1 MTTASGL
8 VPSQHGQPSESL
20 LTLAE
25 FLELALDEGE
35 CVVLM
40 RHGADVC
47 AVYIGDA
54 TGSQDDSAGHGTI
67 AATLADGMLE
77 LTEAGANRITIGDQ
91 TYRFIRSFTHIA
103 DREAVVFA
111 PA

>member
-8 VPSQHGQPSESL
+8 LPSQHGQPPESL
-20 LTLAE
+20 LTLSKY
-25 FLELALDEGE
+25 LELALDEGE
-35 CVVLM
+35 CVVLI

-47 AVYIGDA
+47 AVYIGDP
-54 TGSQDDSAGHGTI
+54 TGSADDLADHGTI
-67 AATLADGMLE
+67 SAALADEILE

-91 TYRFIRSFTHIA
+91 AYRFIRSFTYIA
-103 DREAVVFA
+103 DRGAVVFT